1 MRNNGHH
8 GFLWDFLFYIIFV
21 YFVKAFKQCLLKT
34 YLGEGD
40 RDQEKNGTHTCID
53 YEDKGKQ
60 SDQVKMK

>member
-1 MRNNGHH
+1 M
-8 GFLWDFLFYIIFV
+8 GFSILYHF